1 MDKKTQIELK
11 FLWMDDWCKQQ
22 YTVLHM
28 YSVCFLR
35 ISIPYLKSFHY
46 HNQLGPGIELQLMN
60 QPPHIAWC
68 QVTNRT
74 QWDGDD
80 PWICD
85 SDPQMSVSPPTN
97 PGTVAT
103 AKKHSWS
110 AKKPSLHPWNLAMTP
125 ASLMITSFSH
135 QVSTNFTIYSVQWS
149 QLSYQP
155 STNNPSPHPYRLWC
169 HDYRPIC
176 LWHGNSTID
185 TGHIG
190 MGTSAQPFVM
200 PEVTETPSCHD
211 MWWKKMQ
218 CTRKNRR
225 CHAAHFSAK
234 VIWLGR
240 RFVYV
245 FWHRGSNL
253 APFTR
258 DLGDSPEA
266 HFHNY
271 FHLANKRKIQDS
283 I

>member
-1 MDKKTQIELK
+1 MVVGPI
-11 FLWMDDWCKQQ
+11 CN
-22 YTVLHM
+22 M
-28 YSVCFLR
+28 YAFLR
-35 ISIPYLKSFHY
+35 IKKFHIRKSTSTTIPSTGDQAPAHP
-46 HNQLGPGIELQLMN
+46 QA
-60 QPPHIAWC
+60 PHIAWC

-85 SDPQMSVSPPTN
+85 SDPQRNVSPPTN

-103 AKKHSWS
+103 AKKQSWS
-110 AKKPSLHPWNLAMTP
+110 EKKPSLHPWNLAMIP
-125 ASLMITSFSH
+125 VSLMITSCSH

-155 STNNPSPHPYRLWC
+155 STNHPSPHPYRLRC
-169 HDYRPIC
+169 HDDRPIR

-266 HFHNY
+266 HFRNY